1 MKNLK
6 LLRKEKK
13 LTLEELSKIIGIS
26 NQMLSNYELGK
37 VNPPLELIIKLS
49 NYFNCSIDYL
59 LGHQTQGI
67 LHLDNLTQYQRKLVE
82 LIQKLS
88 NDQALIAIGY
98 FSEMLNLPYSEVKPV
113 NKPF

>member
-1 MKNLK
+1 MENLKKLRKNLK
-6 LLRKEKK
+6 LTQEEVAKICNVSLR
-13 LTLEELSKIIGIS
+13 SY
-26 NQMLSNYELGK
+26 QNYENGLREM
-37 VNPPLELIIKLS
+37 NYTTLINAA

-67 LHLDNLTQYQRKLVE
+67 LHLDSLTQAQRKLVE

-98 FSEMLNLPYSEVKPV
+98 FSDMLHLPYSEVRP

>member
-1 MKNLK
+1 MNNLK
-6 LLRKEKK
+6 TLRNQFGYNQREMASLLNLAKATYARYETGETEPDFQ
-13 LTLEELSKIIGIS
+13 TLFKIA
-26 NQMLSNYELGK
+26 
-37 VNPPLELIIKLS
+37 

-67 LHLDNLTQYQRKLVE
+67 LHLDSLTQAQRKLVE
-82 LIQKLS
+82 LIQKLN